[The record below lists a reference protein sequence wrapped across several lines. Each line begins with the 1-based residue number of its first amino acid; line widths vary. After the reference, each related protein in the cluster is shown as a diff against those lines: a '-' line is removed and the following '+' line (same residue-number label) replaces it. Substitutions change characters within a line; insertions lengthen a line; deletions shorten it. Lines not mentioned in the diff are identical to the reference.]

1 MSSKKGCCISAVRAS
16 GLEASTVSLSG
27 STFDLLTCFEAIV
40 ASMLRN
46 GIPYES
52 LLVSFMVGRV
62 TAGDDFG

>member
-52 LLVSFMVGRV
+52 LLVSLMVGRV
-62 TAGDDFG
+62 TAGDDFV